1 MSSTHVLAPR
11 SRLRRPIT
19 VLAVVAAVA
28 LAGLM
33 ITRVAGS
40 GEQPVRVTAR
50 FADASP
56 LVPGNAVQ
64 LDGVQVGTIEALNL
78 VADGVDVV
86 VALDRSALPL
96 QSDATMRIEPVSLL
110 GERFLEL
117 DKGSPSAPRMAEPM
131 VIARERTSAA
141 VDVDDL
147 VSVLDRSASTG
158 LAALVG
164 TLGEG
169 IAHQGDRVAQAVA
182 DMPPNLRQFDRVS
195 TLLDQQNAVL
205 SSLVVSAEKNATALS
220 GPLDSLVDATRQS
233 LGVVAEHRRALDAGL
248 TQLPGALTEARTTL
262 NELGGAAD
270 NTKTVLS
277 GVRPLTRDLR
287 QTGRELR
294 DFAETARPALESLP
308 EVLDKANR
316 MLDEARPVV
325 AELGPAA
332 GHLRSASGS
341 ARSLKDDLIAHPSG
355 VASGLENLMTFMAD
369 WAMSSNAFDGVAHY
383 FKFKLVA
390 MPSAVLTTVGGALP
404 QIADARNDPFNPE
417 RRNPNGPNHSDT
429 TPVLPM
435 LPALPN
441 PDGPDNSSYTT
452 PGDQPRTAP
461 DRGRSSAPG
470 GVSRLTPKQESDMF
484 SQLLGGG

>member
-1 MSSTHVLAPR
+1 MSTTHVLTPR
-11 SRLRRPIT
+11 SRLRRPVT
-19 VLAVVAAVA
+19 VLAAVVAVV
-28 LAGLM
+28 LAGLV
-33 ITRVAGS
+33 IVRATGPA
-40 GEQPVRVTAR
+40 EPPVRVTAR
-50 FADASP
+50 FTDASP

-78 VADGVDVV
+78 VPDGVDVV

-96 QSDATMRIEPVSLL
+96 HTDATMRIEPVSLL
-110 GERFLEL
+110 GERFLHL
-117 DKGSPSAPRMAEPM
+117 DKGSPAAPPMPEPM
-131 VIARERTSAA
+131 VIPRERTSAA
-141 VDVDDL
+141 VDLDDL
-147 VSVLDRSASTG
+147 VSALDRSASTG

-169 IAHQGDRVAQAVA
+169 IAHQGDKVAQALA
-182 DMPPNLRQFDRVS
+182 ATPPNLRQVDRVS
-195 TLLDQQNAVL
+195 TMLDQQNAVL
-205 SSLVVSAEKNATALS
+205 TSLVVSADKNATALA
-220 GPLDSLVDATRQS
+220 GPLDSLVDATRQT

-262 NELGGAAD
+262 DELAGAAD
-270 NTKTVLS
+270 NTKAVLS

-294 DFAETARPALESLP
+294 DFADAARPALESLP

-332 GHLRSASGS
+332 EHLRTVSAS
-341 ARSLKDDLIAHPSG
+341 ARSLNDDLIAHPPG
-355 VASGLENLMTFMAD
+355 VPSALENLMTFVAD
-369 WAMSSNAFDGVAHY
+369 WAMSCSGFDGIAHY
-383 FKFKLVA
+383 IKFKLA
-390 MPSAVLTTVGGALP
+390 LPPSSVLSTVGGALP
-404 QIADARNDPFNPE
+404 PLADARHDPFNPE
-417 RRNPNGPNHSDT
+417 PPNPNGPNHSDT
-429 TPVLPM
+429 KPVLPM

-452 PGDQPRTAP
+452 PDDQPRTAP
-461 DRGRSSAPG
+461 ERGRSSAPS
-470 GVSRLTPKQESDMF
+470 GVSGLTPKQESDMF